1 MRLISQDG
9 RIDIPYENFVVER
22 ENSIIKIDIGNCG
35 VLVPVGIY
43 SSEEKAVKVME
54 DLRNRYSK
62 FIFFQA
68 TYQKGLLET
77 MTKELVEKEALNIV
91 TPIFRFPKDKDVEV

>member
-22 ENSIIKIDIGNCG
+22 ANSIIKIDIDNCG

-43 SSEEKAVKVME
+43 SSEEKAIKVMQLIQNQYL
-54 DLRNRYSK
+54 DFCCNYHAQS
-62 FIFFQA
+62 
-68 TYQKGLLET
+68 G
-77 MTKELVEKEALNIV
+77 V
-91 TPIFRFPKDKDVEV
+91 FRFPKDSEVEV